1 MKAALRGRFFIEA
14 MTINKE
20 RKKAASG
27 QKQPSAIVSSHG
39 SFVPIV
45 DIDAAKEGRTCR

>member
-27 QKQPSAIVSSHG
+27 QNRSSAHIETMSVFG
-39 SFVPIV
+39 LEA
-45 DIDAAKEGRTCR
+45 DITR